1 MESNSARILAKNIYI
16 NNDTRATGNNN
27 NDLII
32 GPSGAGKTRGYVI
45 PNILQANGSLVVTD
59 TKGRNEALEKYL
71 EKNKKQLKLTAY
83 GVVGIGLMVSP
94 QLYTNIFRQIG
105 EILDKIIAY
114 LKKNNFPGADHC
126 PYCGTPLDGGCVDML
141 ESDIPFRAHEA
152 CFNRAY
158 AAAKQREADEEAMP
172 ANRLA
177 GMGGAFCGALV
188 GAALFVVL
196 FFWWNFA
203 ALGAAVSVF
212 LGGWLY
218 GKFGG
223 KNTLFKVIGVAL
235 LTLAVMLLTFFGCL
249 WAQAAIEGQG
259 LSYISEGLSRGGE
272 YLQNFLLNFIFIFV
286 FDLIGTSYAV
296 FSFLRDRKK
305 ISANMRRL

>member
-1 MESNSARILAKNIYI
+1 MDKKKYRMKEFAAEHSLTLGNHCCYGEYGGYRVHIRY
-16 NNDTRATGNNN
+16 RAMGNPAC
-27 NDLII
+27 LI
-32 GPSGAGKTRGYVI
+32 T
-45 PNILQANGSLVVTD
+45 VVTD

-71 EKNKKQLKLTAY
+71 EKSKKQLKLTAY

-259 LSYISEGLSRGGE
+259 LSYISEGLSQGGE

>member
-1 MESNSARILAKNIYI
+1 MDKKKYTMKEFAAEHSLTLGRHCCYGEYGGYRVHVRY
-16 NNDTRATGNNN
+16 RAMGNPAC
-27 NDLII
+27 LI
-32 GPSGAGKTRGYVI
+32 T
-45 PNILQANGSLVVTD
+45 VVTD

-105 EILDKIIAY
+105 EILDKIISY
-114 LKKNNFPGADHC
+114 LKKNKFPGAEYC
-126 PYCGTPLDGGCVDML
+126 PYCGTALEGGGIEML
-141 ESDIPFRAHEA
+141 ESDIPFCAHEQ
-152 CFNRAY
+152 CFDRAY
-158 AAAKQREADEEAMP
+158 AAAKQREAEEEAMP
-172 ANRLA
+172 SNKLA
-177 GMGGAFCGALV
+177 GMGGALCGALI

-218 GKFGG
+218 TKFGG
-223 KNTLFKVIGVAL
+223 RNTLFKVIGVAL

-249 WAQAAIEGQG
+249 WVQGVMEGDG
-259 LSYISEGLSRGGE
+259 LSYIAQQLSEDSK
-272 YLQNFLLNFIFIFV
+272 YLQKFLLNLIFIFV
-286 FDLIGTSYAV
+286 FDLIGTLYAV

-305 ISANMRRL
+305 VSANMRRL

>member
-1 MESNSARILAKNIYI
+1 
-16 NNDTRATGNNN
+16 
-27 NDLII
+27 
-32 GPSGAGKTRGYVI
+32 
-45 PNILQANGSLVVTD
+45 
-59 TKGRNEALEKYL
+59 
-71 EKNKKQLKLTAY
+71 
-83 GVVGIGLMVSP
+83 
-94 QLYTNIFRQIG
+94 
-105 EILDKIIAY
+105 
-114 LKKNNFPGADHC
+114 
-126 PYCGTPLDGGCVDML
+126 ML